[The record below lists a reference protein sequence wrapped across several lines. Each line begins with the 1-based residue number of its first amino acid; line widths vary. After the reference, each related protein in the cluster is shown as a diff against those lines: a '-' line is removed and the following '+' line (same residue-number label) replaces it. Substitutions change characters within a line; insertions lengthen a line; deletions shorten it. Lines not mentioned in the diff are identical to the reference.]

1 MFMIISRTS
10 EDDYAKKDETDY
22 LAGKENVDT
31 IQGAM
36 GSSKQGEASGV
47 WCGKILSVSQN
58 AGDELQRGDIHVSM
72 DDRAVVIG
80 PPGTGKTAFLIEQ
93 LLRWGESGQSFVCL
107 DIKPEIY
114 GITRASLEKQG
125 YALFTYN
132 PTSRTG
138 QKYNM
143 LADLDS
149 PESVGELASA
159 LIPSEDP
166 RDTVFTESARD
177 FLDAIISHLAAGGTP
192 SLPLVRALVAGCH
205 DHHALMELL
214 LNSPD
219 QDAREIAS
227 GLMLIAKNERLLGS
241 IFATFRAN
249 LRFLRYP
256 AIRESLE
263 SSDFS
268 LGELTTGKPV
278 GLFLQFEEAQRE
290 TTARLLSVM
299 TGHIMRYLIT
309 HDDRPPVLCLWD
321 EIGNAPA
328 IPGLVEKLNTI
339 RSRKMPTW
347 LYWQSLEQ
355 MQCYGEKADEGANKI
370 LGACDFQA
378 TFRLNDNAS
387 AEWMSRRIGVV
398 DRVVEKRGVAK
409 DPNTWFNRTDSLSY
423 STDLVQEPIIF
434 PA

>member
-1 MFMIISRTS
+1 
-10 EDDYAKKDETDY
+10 
-22 LAGKENVDT
+22 LAGRHHLEE
-31 IQGAM
+31 IQETM
-36 GSSKQGEASGV
+36 GNSKQGEATSGI
-47 WCGKILSVSQN
+47 WCGRALTVVQDTD
-58 AGDELQRGDIHVSM
+58 DEPLRGDIHVSM

-93 LLRWGESGQSFVCL
+93 LLRWGESGRSFVCL

-114 GITRASLEKQG
+114 GITQTFLEKKG

-132 PTSRTG
+132 PTTRTG

-192 SLPLVRALVAGCH
+192 SLPLVRALVADCH
-205 DHHALMELL
+205 DHHELMDLL

-219 QDAREIAS
+219 PDAREIAS
-227 GLMLIAKNERLLGS
+227 GLMLVAKNERLLGS

-268 LGELTTGKPV
+268 LSELTTGKPV

-290 TTARLLSVM
+290 TTARLLSTM

-309 HDDRPPVLCLWD
+309 HTDRPPVLCFWD
-321 EIGNAPA
+321 EIGNAPPV
-328 IPGLVEKLNTI
+328 PGLVEKLNTI

-355 MQCYGEKADEGANKI
+355 MQRYGEKAMK
-370 LGACDFQA
+370 
-378 TFRLNDNAS
+378 
-387 AEWMSRRIGVV
+387 V
-398 DRVVEKRGVAK
+398 
-409 DPNTWFNRTDSLSY
+409 RTR
-423 STDLVQEPIIF
+423 F
-434 PA
+434 